1 MIRWILCAALLLF
14 PFPAEAAAAQ
24 PTEQSGQAEQ
34 VELFDTDKQQ
44 VVRTFPN
51 SSAFQQQAQR
61 ILDSVSGRVLDLNPS
76 LENAM
81 IVKIPLAPPKR
92 LVHQASNLDTQI
104 TNMFV
109 ILPKSGGRQPW
120 LILHTKQEETVVV
133 EFSAKVDAIREQLH
147 LPKVEKGTRRP

>member
-1 MIRWILCAALLLF
+1 MRWILCMVLLLSSVH
-14 PFPAEAAAAQ
+14 AETAAAVQ
-24 PTEQSGQAEQ
+24 PADQSIQAEE
-34 VELFDTDKQQ
+34 VELFDSDKQQ
-44 VVRTFPN
+44 VIRTFPN
-51 SSAFQQQAQR
+51 STSFQQQAQH

-104 TNMFV
+104 AAMF
-109 ILPKSGGRQPW
+109 IIMPKSGGRQPW

-133 EFSAKVDAIREQLH
+133 EFSAKVDAIREQLQ
-147 LPKVEKGTRRP
+147 LAQEEKGTRRP